1 MLMSGLSNILRN
13 DIEGCRRSLNSVN
26 IVPDGHVLNVVE
38 MLWPRWT
45 AEVQHMTFTLLS
57 QESNPSQPTLPKSI
71 TRARHL
77 QLLTQQLSGGLGHRQ
92 TNTSPSGSV
101 RAFCLG
107 PRQHLRDASPT
118 SPQSPRKQRLDH
130 KCGMAHRC
138 AARSV
143 ILNGRMPAR
152 GFSRAQAASRQHVT
166 ARGGCSDRHGFSGT
180 AREVLNGD
188 IFPPH

>member
-1 MLMSGLSNILRN
+1 MSGLSNILRN

-26 IVPDGHVLNVVE
+26 TVPDGHVLNVVE

-45 AEVQHMTFTLLS
+45 AEVQHMTFALLS
-57 QESNPSQPTLPKSI
+57 QESNPSQPTLLNQPCQSQFLVL
-71 TRARHL
+71 ASL

-138 AARSV
+138 AACSV
-143 ILNGRMPAR
+143 ISNGRMPAR
-152 GFSRAQAASRQHVT
+152 GFSRAQAAS
-166 ARGGCSDRHGFSGT
+166 
-180 AREVLNGD
+180 
-188 IFPPH
+188 

>member
-1 MLMSGLSNILRN
+1 
-13 DIEGCRRSLNSVN
+13 
-26 IVPDGHVLNVVE
+26 
-38 MLWPRWT
+38 
-45 AEVQHMTFTLLS
+45 MTFTLLS
-57 QESNPSQPTLPKSI
+57 QENNSSLPTLPKSI
-71 TRARHL
+71 PVFVTTQL

-130 KCGMAHRC
+130 ECGMAHRC
-138 AARSV
+138 AAGSAF
-143 ILNGRMPAR
+143 LNGRMPAR

-188 IFPPH
+188 IFPSP